1 MSIYEVCL
9 EVHNFFAKE
18 SDIHKGEYTIAN
30 GAITNVGF
38 LAENQYF
45 RIKGSV
51 FNDGVYKYT
60 SEALDDLIAESFSGE
75 IWAMSPPK
83 AFIEM
88 CDKMSDWEN
97 RYGGVDSAA
106 MSPFNSES
114 FGGYSYSKSNN
125 AGADGSSAASS
136 VFGVFASDLN
146 KWRRLNR
153 V

>member
-9 EVHNFFAKE
+9 EVHNFFCAE
-18 SDIHKGEYTIAN
+18 SNIHKGEYTIAD

-45 RIKGSV
+45 RIKGSI

-60 SEALDDLIAESFSGE
+60 PETLDDLIAESFTGE
-75 IWAMSPPK
+75 IWAMSPPRDFLAK
-83 AFIEM
+83 CDEM
-88 CDKMSDWEN
+88 AEWEIK
-97 RYGGVDSAA
+97 YGGADSAA
-106 MSPFNSES
+106 KSPFNSES
-114 FGGYSYSKSNN
+114 FGGYSYSKSNGT
-125 AGADGSSAASS
+125 ASDGSPNANSVYSA
-136 VFGVFASDLN
+136 FASDLN